1 VSSVPEPGNDAPHA
15 RNRVRDF
22 WQLDVPLVV
31 VLLLCI
37 GITVIEARRAG
48 DGVWR
53 AWIYMFEWPLIAAFA
68 VWIWHRFRT
77 EGNPVKGTAQ
87 RWRDRVAE
95 YEAEAA
101 AEAEGHD
108 GPVETE
114 QDADPQI
121 AAWQEYQRDLHRR
134 EPPGGPQ

>member
-1 VSSVPEPGNDAPHA
+1 MSGMPRPDDDSERPP

-31 VLLLCI
+31 VLLLCA

-53 AWIYMFEWPLIAAFA
+53 AWIYMFEWPLIAAFTI
-68 VWIWHRFRT
+68 WIWHRFRT

-87 RWRDRVAE
+87 RWRDRVATYE
-95 YEAEAA
+95 RESTAQDEDVCAPDEAEVDPAV
-101 AEAEGHD
+101 AE
-108 GPVETE
+108 
-114 QDADPQI
+114 
-121 AAWQEYQRDLHRR
+121 WQAYQRDLHRR
-134 EPPGGPQ
+134 EPPGGPE